1 MKFLHNW
8 RTLDLEFFN
17 RIFRCQFQSI
27 ALLNAVFF
35 HLQMLKKGM
44 KDSLQLSQGYRS
56 NVCDMKISNGS
67 HKDMGL
73 GYICIQAQLL

>member
-1 MKFLHNW
+1 MSIPI
-8 RTLDLEFFN
+8 DCSLE
-17 RIFRCQFQSI
+17 CC
-27 ALLNAVFF
+27 LLPPSNVE
-35 HLQMLKKGM
+35 KGNEGC
-44 KDSLQLSQGYRS
+44 LQLSQGYRS